1 MLIRQPACHLRVAH
15 RAVRPDTGQGRLRKQ
30 WIAAGTSVGDAPAP
44 VCPLTPSPDRGNSQA
59 IDDML
64 SMPQSGPTI
73 FANASRAKVL
83 ASSTT
88 GTGSTFRPANTHS
101 ANTSADFSAA
111 PTDPP
116 WHYT

>member
-44 VCPLTPSPDRGNSQA
+44 VCPLTPSPDRGNSPA

-64 SMPQSGPTI
+64 SMQPSGSTI
-73 FANASRAKVL
+73 VANASRAQVL
-83 ASSTT
+83 AIRIA
-88 GTGSTFRPANTHS
+88 GTGSPFQIVNTPG
-101 ANTSADFSAA
+101 AKRRE
-111 PTDPP
+111 
-116 WHYT
+116 